1 VSTLEQL
8 EKLRSILNDQK
19 RDLTALTN
27 SVRTLSETISENRKE
42 IDRLTQELAKA
53 REGIQ
58 ILSEDRE
65 KLTKKVEELLGQVAS
80 GEPIFNNS
88 IAKLL
93 YQLAKSLG

>member
-42 IDRLTQELAKA
+42 IEQLEKEIIEMQKDTEAKEEISA
-53 REGIQ
+53 GKLKEEIKNNEIQ
-58 ILSEDRE
+58 
-65 KLTKKVEELLGQVAS
+65 
-80 GEPIFNNS
+80 N
-88 IAKLL
+88 
-93 YQLAKSLG
+93 

>member
-65 KLTKKVEELLGQVAS
+65 KLTN
-80 GEPIFNNS
+80 FNNS